1 MVPDIL
7 SVGIDIGTSTTQVI
21 FSKLTME
28 NTSGYFTVPRV
39 SIIDKK
45 VVYKSDVYITPLYNE
60 VMIDTDKV
68 RDIVASEFA
77 RAGFTPADTSSGAV
91 IITGESARK
100 ENSDAVLQK
109 LSDFAGD
116 FVVSAAGPDME
127 SVIAGK
133 GSGAYEY
140 SMKNNCVV
148 ANFDI
153 GGGTTNIVVF
163 DDGKTV
169 ARGCYDIGGRLI
181 CIAPD
186 MRVTKLSPS
195 AARVAKTC
203 GVCIRVGEKT
213 KLEDLEK
220 IAGKMTEVLCA
231 VISGTEDRQLLALM
245 EDLKTPGSSA
255 LDFDGKLDAVSFSGG
270 VAEAIYEKKADAF
283 EFGDIGIILGQAVK
297 KSSLTK
303 DFSLILSKEM
313 IRATVIGAGTYT
325 TTISGSTITYTDHLF
340 PIKNIPVMRL
350 DKAAEEACYH
360 GKSELLKE
368 RIRWFMLQ
376 NGTDFMIMSMEGLDN
391 PSYVQIRQAA
401 EAIAA
406 AALECFG
413 GDKPII
419 AVVEKD
425 MAKALGQLI
434 QRCFNG
440 RRPVIV
446 IDSIHAEDGDYV
458 DMGHPVMNG
467 MVIPVVVKTLIFG

>member
-186 MRVTKLSPS
+186 MCVTKLSPS

-203 GVCIRVGEKT
+203 GVRINVGEKT
-213 KLEDLEK
+213 KLSDLEK
-220 IAGKMTEVLCA
+220 IADKMTEVLCA
-231 VISGTEDRQLLALM
+231 VISGTDDRQLLALM

-255 LDFDGKLDAVSFSGG
+255 LDFNGKLDAVSFSGG

-340 PIKNIPVMRL
+340 PIKNVPVMRL

-368 RIRWFMLQ
+368 RIRWFMSQ
-376 NGTDFMIMSMEGLDN
+376 NGTDLMIMAMEGLDN

-413 GDKPII
+413 EDKPII

-434 QRCFNG
+434 QRCFTG

-458 DMGHPVMNG
+458 DMGRPVMNG

>member
-77 RAGFTPADTSSGAV
+77 KAGFTPADTSSGAV

-186 MRVTKLSPS
+186 MRVIKLSPS

-203 GVCIRVGEKT
+203 GVHIHVGEKT

-231 VISGTEDRQLLALM
+231 VISGTKDRQLLALM
-245 EDLKTPGSSA
+245 EDLKTPGSSV

-406 AALECFG
+406 AAFECFG

>member
-77 RAGFTPADTSSGAV
+77 KAGFTPADTSSGAV

-186 MRVTKLSPS
+186 MRVIKLSPS

-203 GVCIRVGEKT
+203 GVHIHVGEKT

-231 VISGTEDRQLLALM
+231 VISGTKDRQLLALM

-458 DMGHPVMNG
+458 DMGRPVMNG

>member
-340 PIKNIPVMRL
+340 PIKNVPVMRL

-368 RIRWFMLQ
+368 RIRWFMSQ
-376 NGTDFMIMSMEGLDN
+376 NGTDLMIMAMEGLDN

-413 GDKPII
+413 EDKPII

-434 QRCFNG
+434 QRCFTG

-458 DMGHPVMNG
+458 DMGRPVMNG

>member
-68 RDIVASEFA
+68 RDIVAFEFA

-203 GVCIRVGEKT
+203 GVRIHVGEKT

-220 IAGKMTEVLCA
+220 IVGKMTEVLCA
-231 VISGTEDRQLLALM
+231 VISGTKDRQLLALM

-368 RIRWFMLQ
+368 RIRWFMSQ
-376 NGTDFMIMSMEGLDN
+376 NGTDFMIMAMEGLDN

-458 DMGHPVMNG
+458 DMGRPVMNG

>member
-406 AALECFG
+406 AAFECFG

>member
-77 RAGFTPADTSSGAV
+77 KAGFTPADTSSGAV

-186 MRVTKLSPS
+186 MRVIKLSPS

-203 GVCIRVGEKT
+203 GVHIHVGEKT

-231 VISGTEDRQLLALM
+231 VISGTKDRQLLALM
-245 EDLKTPGSSA
+245 EDLKTPGSSV

-406 AALECFG
+406 AAFECFG

-458 DMGHPVMNG
+458 DMGRPVMNG

>member
-203 GVCIRVGEKT
+203 GVRIHVGEKT
-213 KLEDLEK
+213 NLSDLEK
-220 IAGKMTEVLCA
+220 IAGKMAEVLCA

-255 LDFDGKLDAVSFSGG
+255 LDFNGRLDAVSFSGG

-340 PIKNIPVMRL
+340 PIKNVPVMRL

-368 RIRWFMLQ
+368 RIRWFMSQ
-376 NGTDFMIMSMEGLDN
+376 NGTDFMIMAMEGLDN

-413 GDKPII
+413 EDKPII

-458 DMGHPVMNG
+458 DMGRPVMNG

>member
-77 RAGFTPADTSSGAV
+77 KAGFTPADTSSGAV

-186 MRVTKLSPS
+186 MRVIKLSPS

-203 GVCIRVGEKT
+203 GVHIHVGEKT

-231 VISGTEDRQLLALM
+231 VISGTKDRQLLALM

-406 AALECFG
+406 AAFECFG

>member
-77 RAGFTPADTSSGAV
+77 KAGFTPADTSSGAV

-186 MRVTKLSPS
+186 MRVIKLSPS
-195 AARVAKTC
+195 AARVAKAC
-203 GVCIRVGEKT
+203 GVHIHVGEKT

-231 VISGTEDRQLLALM
+231 VISGTKDRQLLALM

-406 AALECFG
+406 AAFECFG

>member
-68 RDIVASEFA
+68 RDIVASEFTK
-77 RAGFTPADTSSGAV
+77 AGFTPADTSSGAV

-186 MRVTKLSPS
+186 MRVIKLSPS
-195 AARVAKTC
+195 AARVAKAC
-203 GVCIRVGEKT
+203 GVHIHVGEKT

-231 VISGTEDRQLLALM
+231 VISGTKDRQLLALM

-458 DMGHPVMNG
+458 DMGRPVMNG

>member
-1 MVPDIL
+1 VVPDIL

-68 RDIVASEFA
+68 RDIVASEFTK
-77 RAGFTPADTSSGAV
+77 AGFTPADTSSGAV

-186 MRVTKLSPS
+186 MRVIKLSPS
-195 AARVAKTC
+195 AARVAKAC
-203 GVCIRVGEKT
+203 GVHIHVGEKT

-231 VISGTEDRQLLALM
+231 VISGTKDRQLLALM

-458 DMGHPVMNG
+458 DMGRPVMNG